1 MSKPLETETTVS
13 VSSSGK
19 AEGTYVILKGKK
31 ITISFSYVR
40 RNDKNP
46 FN

>member
-1 MSKPLETETTVS
+1 MSKPLETQTTVT
-13 VSSSGK
+13 VSSSRE